1 MSFSRFIRSHDWW
14 DYKLPPILAVG
25 YATLLS
31 GDKNIF
37 DYYGYIALILLS
49 VVVGAIYVSIINDVS
64 DIDVDQKAGKNNKM
78 ASLPKVMRWL
88 LPLACL
94 SLGAGFIYFFYYPD
108 ILSCIF
114 YTLPWI
120 AFSMYSFPPFR
131 LKNRGIW
138 GVLADASGAHIFIN
152 LLMVSSLS
160 YLSGQNINYGWL
172 TAVLVWATCG
182 GLRGILWHQFTDR
195 GNDIQSGIETFAT
208 SRNPVG
214 FKKIE
219 WIILTIELAAL
230 ALMLS
235 MLHNLFVYVAMLA
248 YLVLMLLRY
257 KILGQQPIPILH
269 NSNYQILLLDFTD
282 LFFPVALLLYA
293 SINQPGTWIVLCAQ
307 LLLFPARWIMILKD
321 VYRILFKRAG
331 VKKPT

>member
-37 DYYGYIALILLS
+37 DYYGYIVLILLS

-64 DIDVDQKAGKNNKM
+64 DIEVDHKAGKNNKM

-120 AFSMYSFPPFR
+120 TFSMYSFPPFR

-138 GVLADASGAHIFIN
+138 GVLADASGAHIFIS

-160 YLSGQNINYGWL
+160 YLSGQAINYEWL
-172 TAVLVWATCG
+172 AAVLVWATCG

-195 GNDIQSGIETFAT
+195 DNDIQSRIETFAT
-208 SRNPVG
+208 SRNPAG

-235 MLHNLFVYVAMLA
+235 MLHNLFVYTAMLA

-257 KILGQQPIPILH
+257 KILQQQPIPILH

-293 SINQPGTWIVLCAQ
+293 SINQPDTWIVLCAQ
-307 LLLFPARWIMILKD
+307 LLLFPARWITILKD

-331 VKKPT
+331 VKPT

>member
-1 MSFSRFIRSHDWW
+1 MNLARLVRSHDWW

-25 YATLLS
+25 YATLLL
-31 GDKNIF
+31 GNRNIF
-37 DYYGYIALILLS
+37 DYYGYIAIILLS

-64 DIDVDQKAGKNNKM
+64 DIEVDQKAGKFNKM
-78 ASLPKVMRWL
+78 AALPPFMRWL

-94 SLGAGFIYFFYYPD
+94 SVGAAFICFFYYPD

-114 YTLPWI
+114 YTIPWI
-120 AFSMYSFPPFR
+120 AFSMYSFQPFR

-138 GVLADASGAHIFIN
+138 GVLADASGAHIFIS
-152 LLMVSSLS
+152 LLMVSSLCC
-160 YLSGQNINYGWL
+160 LSGQNINYAWL
-172 TAVLVWATCG
+172 AAVFVWATCG

-195 GNDIQSGIETFAT
+195 ENDIKSGIKTFAT
-208 SRNPVG
+208 ARNPG
-214 FKKIE
+214 DFKKIE
-219 WIILTIELAAL
+219 WFILATELAAL

-235 MLHNLFVYVAMLA
+235 MLNNLFVYIAMIA

-257 KILGQQPIPILH
+257 TVLRQQPIPILH
-269 NSNYQILLLDFTD
+269 NHFNYQILLLDFTD

-293 SINQPGTWIVLCAQ
+293 SMNQPDAWIVLCAQ

-321 VYRILFKRAG
+321 IYRILFKRRRTKTA
-331 VKKPT
+331 